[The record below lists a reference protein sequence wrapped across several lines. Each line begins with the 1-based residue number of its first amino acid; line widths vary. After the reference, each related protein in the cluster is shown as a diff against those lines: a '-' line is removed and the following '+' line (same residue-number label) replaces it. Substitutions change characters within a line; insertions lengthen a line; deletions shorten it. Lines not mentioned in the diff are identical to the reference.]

1 MFDRRHLRH
10 AIGLASHGNYA
21 RAAEALHLTQPA
33 LSRSIQ
39 NLEEELGVQLFDR
52 SRRGVEPTEFGLL
65 LLRHAQSM
73 ELIARDL
80 ERDINLAKGL
90 EIGTLAI
97 GAGPWGAASIIGV
110 PVGLLSQSHPR
121 LRTRVLI
128 APWQELPARLRARE
142 IDLVISD
149 VSEIQG
155 QEDLEVTPLMPHPT
169 FVVCRPDHPLTTRQS
184 LAAADIFA
192 FPLAGPHIPQHAI
205 DQLLSHLPKASRAS
219 ARSNG
224 LLSITC
230 DSSSVLKAILVNSNA
245 VSVMSPFMC
254 IKELQS
260 GELAMIQQLDLG
272 LAGRFGV
279 TRLRERTLSAPAA
292 AFLDILLTHDRS
304 VAQQEWSLMA
314 SHAAGSSGE
323 APSALGAR
331 RARREPLATSD
342 LAQRSATRGR

>member
-10 AIGLASHGNYA
+10 ALGLASHGNYA
-21 RAAEALHLTQPA
+21 RAALALHLTQPA
-33 LSRSIQ
+33 LTRSIQ
-39 NLEEELGVQLFDR
+39 SLEQQLGVRLFDR
-52 SRRGVEPTEFGLL
+52 SRRGVEPTEFGVL
-65 LLRHAQSM
+65 LLRHAQGM

-97 GAGPWGAASIIGV
+97 GAGPWGAASMIGV

-142 IDLVISD
+142 IDLVVSD
-149 VSEIQG
+149 ISEIQG
-155 QEDLEVTPLMPHPT
+155 QEDLEVTALMSHPT
-169 FVVCRPDHPLTTRQS
+169 FVVCRPGHPLTARQRI
-184 LAAADIFA
+184 APADIFV

-205 DQLLSHLPKASRAS
+205 NQLLSHLPKELREA
-219 ARSNG
+219 ARTHG

-245 VSVMSPFMC
+245 ISVMSPFMC

-260 GELAMIQQLDLG
+260 GELVILQELDLG
-272 LAGRFGV
+272 VAGRFGV
-279 TRLRERTLSAPAA
+279 TRLRDRTLSAPAA
-292 AFLDILLTHDRS
+292 TFLDILVAHDRS
-304 VAQQEWSLMA
+304 VAQQESSLMA
-314 SHAAGSSGE
+314 GHVAGNPTAAPTTIGADAK
-323 APSALGAR
+323 APSAGL
-331 RARREPLATSD
+331 P
-342 LAQRSATRGR
+342 AQQTPAA